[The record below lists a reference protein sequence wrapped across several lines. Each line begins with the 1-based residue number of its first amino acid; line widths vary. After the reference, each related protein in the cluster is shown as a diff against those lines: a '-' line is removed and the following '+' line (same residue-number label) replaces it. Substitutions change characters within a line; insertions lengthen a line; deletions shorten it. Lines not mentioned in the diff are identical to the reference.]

1 MLKNKGI
8 QQLRIDIRA
17 TDETNFLELAILLD
31 KPEFLDLLP
40 QLRKEYGANNLANTE
55 DYYSLSESFSEDK
68 KSKINFSKYKNSKH
82 LIEYA
87 QKNRGYIF
95 DEDPTDEM
103 EMKQLLDTEAS
114 LLCYLFKRPPYFA
127 EPIKQAILCGAVD
140 DYILRSTSVHIV
152 ERDNLLTTTAC
163 FQLPQVAILIS
174 PTTTDKV
181 IKDTIRVARI
191 LYKTDKRLSY
201 YKPRTDKVTKIKDYR
216 SWYWMHLSGM
226 RYVDIAN
233 EWSVRDDID
242 PSDSGIDDN
251 RVLKGVIYYK
261 RLLSI

>member
-1 MLKNKGI
+1 MINRNLLKF
-8 QQLRIDIRA
+8 RIDVRA
-17 TDETNFLELAILLD
+17 IDDTNFLELAILLD
-31 KPEFLDLLP
+31 KPEFLDFLP
-40 QLRKEYGANNLANTE
+40 QLRKEYGIYNLANTE
-55 DYYSLSESFSEDK
+55 DYYSLSDSFAEGK
-68 KSKINFSKYKNSKH
+68 KSNINFSKYKNSKH

-87 QKNRGYIF
+87 LENRGYIF

-103 EMKQLLDTEAS
+103 EMKQLLDTEAN

-140 DYILRSTSVHIV
+140 DYVLRSTSIHIV

-174 PTTTDKV
+174 PTSTDKV
-181 IKDTIRVARI
+181 IKDTVRVARI
-191 LYKTDKRLSY
+191 LYKKDKRLSY
-201 YKPRTDKVTKIKDYR
+201 YKPRTDMVTKIKDYR
-216 SWYWMHLSGM
+216 SWYWMHLAGK

-233 EWSVRDDID
+233 EWSDRVDID

-251 RVLKGVIYYK
+251 RVLKGVNYYK
-261 RLLSI
+261 RLLSV